1 MRLRSLLK
9 STSVFFAIFT
19 DYRLSKHGK
28 ILVFVIY
35 RNRHFSKILLMSFSV
50 SEPMLAASFHIFSG
64 LELPLMASPKYDGI
78 RCLIVERDGRPA
90 AVTRTMKP
98 IPNLATRLWLEK
110 NCPIGFDG
118 ELVVKGQDFHGTS
131 SAIMS
136 RNGKPDFLY
145 AVFDYIDPKAAT
157 PLSTAFSDRIAALDH
172 VLSTL
177 DLFGRVVRIEQTLV
191 ECMTE
196 LTPLMQ
202 QALDDN
208 HEGLVIRRPDGRYKT
223 GRSTS
228 EDGLM
233 LKLKPYE
240 DAEAEIVGM
249 EPERSD
255 LFTVDRLGSFFVRL
269 KSDPSIRFH
278 VGTGL
283 SDQQRGEFWNRRSSM
298 IGKMIRFRYQ
308 SRGMKSAPRFP
319 VFQGLR
325 DEADL

>member
-1 MRLRSLLK
+1 ML
-9 STSVFFAIFT
+9 I
-19 DYRLSKHGK
+19 
-28 ILVFVIY
+28 FVIY
-35 RNRHFSKILLMSFSV
+35 RNQLFNEIPLMSFSV
-50 SEPMLAASFHIFSG
+50 SEPMLAAHFHIFSG
-64 LELPLMASPKYDGI
+64 VELPLLASPKYDGI

-98 IPNLATRLWLEK
+98 IPNLATRLWLEQ
-110 NCPIGFDG
+110 NCPIGCDG
-118 ELVVKGQDFHGTS
+118 ELVVKGEDFHGTS

-145 AVFDYIDPKAAT
+145 ALFDYIDPKDSA
-157 PLSTAFSDRIAALDH
+157 PLSTPFSKRIAKLDAI
-172 VLSTL
+172 LSTRNL
-177 DLFGRVVRIEQTLV
+177 VGRVICIEQTIV

-202 QALDDN
+202 QALDAN
-208 HEGLVIRRPDGRYKT
+208 HEGLVIRRPNGNYKT
-223 GRSTS
+223 GRSTP
-228 EDGLM
+228 EEGLM

-255 LFTVDRLGSFFVRL
+255 LFTPERLGAFSVRL
-269 KSDPSIRFH
+269 NSDPSIRFH
-278 VGTGL
+278 VGAGL
-283 SDQQRGEFWNRRSSM
+283 SDQQRGEFWNRRYSL